1 MLLTGCDYMFWS
13 LLLSVTVDVLVSTAE
28 DDGKI
33 KRSVN
38 TSSCYL
44 SLPPPPPP
52 FTTTLLHSAPLLS
65 VVSHVA
71 AVSFMALMI

>member
-38 TSSCYL
+38 TSPCYL
-44 SLPPPPPP
+44 SLPPTLLPS
-52 FTTTLLHSAPLLS
+52 TTLLHSALLLS

-71 AVSFMALMI
+71 AVSFMAFMI

>member
-13 LLLSVTVDVLVSTAE
+13 LLLSVTVDVPVSTAE

-44 SLPPPPPP
+44 SLPP
-52 FTTTLLHSAPLLS
+52 TLLPSSTLHSPTFLLLPS
-65 VVSHVA
+65 S
-71 AVSFMALMI
+71 L